1 MEDTS
6 RGVIDASN
14 VADKNGD
21 PSVVALCSL
30 WACCI
35 SWITTRSA
43 FVVETNRQMVE
54 RIVFIDMV
62 IIVSPYWIIGEASRL
77 GKQMLSV
84 LNPCYSVG
92 MGKVIALTRLRAIDN
107 KGSDK

>member
-21 PSVVALCSL
+21 PSVAARCSL

-43 FVVETNRQMVE
+43 FVAETNRQMEE

-62 IIVSPYWIIGEASRL
+62 IVVSPYWIIGEASRV
-77 GKQMLSV
+77 GKQMLAGPQS
-84 LNPCYSVG
+84 LLFGRYG
-92 MGKVIALTRLRAIDN
+92 QGLALTRLQGTN
-107 KGSDK
+107 